1 MQQPHS
7 HYPQGDP
14 VHGGPQPRPGGPG
27 GPIPMRP
34 SQVDPRDGAPERPS
48 IQSAPRPPQAPAP
61 QGTPP
66 AHHEAPEQVAPRH
79 PPRHTPLPPP
89 EAPPRPAPEHAGHP
103 ATPAQPG
110 QARDASGDHGH
121 AGGHGHDGG
130 HGSHEPALED
140 RRGQDGA
147 AHPAGEPAAGPGGDT
162 PLTAQGTPARP
173 DAPLRGLPDLGST
186 QLSPRH
192 KVEAWLAVMVKSG
205 ASDLILRAGG
215 RPSTRIDGRIGFLPG
230 RVPGAGALLEVLDAV
245 MGPDRMKIWR
255 EEGSVDSALHLDG
268 LGRFRLNAYKQMG
281 EPAVVLRRVS
291 DKAPVLEELELPTSD
306 LVRVA
311 LRKRGLVLVTGVAG
325 SGKSTTLAALIQH
338 MNMHAERHIVT
349 LEDPI
354 EILFS
359 EKRCVISQ
367 REIGIDTPSF
377 AEGLRHA
384 LRQSPDVLLIGEMRD
399 KQTVDAALDASET
412 GHLVLSTMHT
422 VNAAQTIDRILGF
435 YKSEQHDQVR
445 QRLSDNLGAVL
456 SQRLLPRASG
466 KGLVPSFELMV
477 QTPRIKDL
485 LTDGDTGE
493 LARTIEQG
501 TTPGLISF
509 NQSLRRLVQQKLVE
523 LKDALAASDRPDE
536 LVLALRG
543 ITSSHGRRRG
553 EGGGGSGPA
562 GPGEGPG
569 GGQPG
574 PRGPG
579 GPPPG
584 YPGGYGGRGG
594 SPGHGGPNPSGGG
607 LRLSG
612 SG

>member
-1 MQQPHS
+1 VLP
-7 HYPQGDP
+7 
-14 VHGGPQPRPGGPG
+14 
-27 GPIPMRP
+27 
-34 SQVDPRDGAPERPS
+34 
-48 IQSAPRPPQAPAP
+48 APAEELEAVVA
-61 QGTPP
+61 TPTGP
-66 AHHEAPEQVAPRH
+66 VEAP
-79 PPRHTPLPPP
+79 
-89 EAPPRPAPEHAGHP
+89 
-103 ATPAQPG
+103 
-110 QARDASGDHGH
+110 ARIEPSG
-121 AGGHGHDGG
+121 
-130 HGSHEPALED
+130 
-140 RRGQDGA
+140 RI
-147 AHPAGEPAAGPGGDT
+147 
-162 PLTAQGTPARP
+162 
-173 DAPLRGLPDLGST
+173 LPDLSTT
-186 QLSPRH
+186 QLSPRR
-192 KVEAWLAVMVKSG
+192 KVEAWLAIMVKSG

-230 RVPGAGALLEVLDAV
+230 RVPPAGALLEVLEGV

-255 EEGSVDSALHLDG
+255 DEGSVDAALQLDG

-291 DKAPVLEELELPTSD
+291 EQAPVLEELELPTNE
-306 LVRVA
+306 LMRVA

-325 SGKSTTLAALIQH
+325 SGKSTTLSSMIQH
-338 MNMHAERHIVT
+338 MNMNAERHVIT

-354 EILFS
+354 EILFT

-377 AEGLRHA
+377 EEGLRHA

-399 KQTVDAALDASET
+399 RDTVNAALDASET

-435 YKSEQHDQVR
+435 YKAEQHDQVR

-466 KGLVPSFELMV
+466 KGLVPAFEFMV
-477 QTPRIKDL
+477 QTPRIREL
-485 LTDGDTGE
+485 LLEGDTGE

-543 ITSSHGRRRG
+543 ITSSNTRRP
-553 EGGGGSGPA
+553 GSGPGPA
-562 GPGEGPG
+562 PAPGPGPGPG
-569 GGQPG
+569 
-574 PRGPG
+574 
-579 GPPPG
+579 
-584 YPGGYGGRGG
+584 
-594 SPGHGGPNPSGGG
+594 PNQNPGG
-607 LRLSG
+607 LRLSQ